1 MNLCTTGTEKN
12 QVLLGL
18 NRWIG
23 LDQAILFSIYT
34 LRLGLIDLIDFLNSE
49 ICKSLATG
57 SVSRQN
63 SRPEA
68 VSAVSPVSEQ
78 GRWLP
83 GQNVHQTS
91 GEIVS

>member
-57 SVSRQN
+57 SVSRRN
-63 SRPEA
+63 SQPDA
-68 VSAVSPVSEQ
+68 VSSVSEQ
-78 GRWLP
+78 GGWLP